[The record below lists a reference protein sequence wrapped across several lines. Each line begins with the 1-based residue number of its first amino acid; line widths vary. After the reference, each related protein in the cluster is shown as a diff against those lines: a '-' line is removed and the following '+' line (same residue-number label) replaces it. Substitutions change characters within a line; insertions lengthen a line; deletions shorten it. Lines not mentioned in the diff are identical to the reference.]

1 MYYREMSWAANLVW
15 LLHALIVVAALVVP
29 FCNDDYM
36 LALYVFMMPFLWA
49 HWLLND
55 DTCALTALE
64 CHLRGLKSDGESF
77 IYKVVSPVY
86 KIRNAHVKSVARWAS
101 VALWCLAVYRVR
113 QRGSLGIAWRQVCG
127 E

>member
-1 MYYREMSWAANLVW
+1 MSFAANMVW
-15 LLHALIVVAALVVP
+15 VLHALIVIAAVTVP
-29 FCNDDYM
+29 FSDDDSL
-36 LALYVFMMPFLWA
+36 LAAYVFLIPFLWA

-64 CHLRGLKSDGESF
+64 CRLRGLESNGESF

-86 KIRNAHVKSVARWAS
+86 KIRNAQVKTLARWGS

-113 QRGSLGIAWRQVCG
+113 QRGSLAIAWRQAWG
-127 E
+127 